1 MPNGILF
8 SLTGALNVDK
18 ASLLIDGQPVQAI
31 LLEGQNQRIVQAG
44 VRPVNGKVDATLS
57 LLLKDSRLDR
67 FILHAPTFISGEIE
81 DPVFLFFTEKTLR
94 SVVFS
99 LKGRTGQT
107 VMLSSE
113 KNPEQVVLKGSSVT
127 VNLSSKEQR
136 RILGTGVAY
145 DIAVHA
151 NYAEGGYDDWL
162 FGLKVDFS
170 PVVRGP
176 ELAVEDGQPTEPTII
191 INPETGEIIHIGE
204 GGAPAD
210 KKPQDGRCSVKG
222 SVFIPLIGTCGCIDP
237 KTRELQ
243 DFRQNPDGSGE
254 CVAKNPV
261 VQAAERLMPAP
272 AEEATIPTV
281 SKPIEKS
288 VDVPETELPDRQMRT
303 MALVMELYAKPVVF
317 KGQQQKILV
326 KTSDGLPIDSAEL
339 QVTLPDGTVRTLYSD
354 TSGKAD
360 FTVDNVG
367 QYSVVA
373 KKGEIEVRLDFQS
386 YETLAEVPVLSPT
399 MQEIYLSAVEEFNW
413 ISLIVLMVLVAV
425 ATLTFYTYANI
436 SFPDYGVERN
446 NLARGAVYF
455 FTFLFLA
462 TPLIMGYFYRL
473 GTGILLA
480 LAEALIAY
488 AFFNYVEPMLQLGK
502 QEKPAE

>member
-1 MPNGILF
+1 MQGTSSLWLALGCLLLLAGSAAAQTPVSSAVSAMPNVILF
-8 SLTGALNVDK
+8 SLTGALNVDN

-113 KNPEQVVLKGSSVT
+113 KNPQQVVLKGSSVT

-191 INPETGEIIHIGE
+191 VNPETGEIIHIGE
-204 GGAPAD
+204 
-210 KKPQDGRCSVKG
+210 
-222 SVFIPLIGTCGCIDP
+222 
-237 KTRELQ
+237 
-243 DFRQNPDGSGE
+243 
-254 CVAKNPV
+254 
-261 VQAAERLMPAP
+261 
-272 AEEATIPTV
+272 
-281 SKPIEKS
+281 
-288 VDVPETELPDRQMRT
+288 
-303 MALVMELYAKPVVF
+303 
-317 KGQQQKILV
+317 
-326 KTSDGLPIDSAEL
+326 
-339 QVTLPDGTVRTLYSD
+339 
-354 TSGKAD
+354 
-360 FTVDNVG
+360 
-367 QYSVVA
+367 
-373 KKGEIEVRLDFQS
+373 
-386 YETLAEVPVLSPT
+386 
-399 MQEIYLSAVEEFNW
+399 
-413 ISLIVLMVLVAV
+413 
-425 ATLTFYTYANI
+425 
-436 SFPDYGVERN
+436 
-446 NLARGAVYF
+446 
-455 FTFLFLA
+455 
-462 TPLIMGYFYRL
+462 
-473 GTGILLA
+473 
-480 LAEALIAY
+480 
-488 AFFNYVEPMLQLGK
+488 
-502 QEKPAE
+502 